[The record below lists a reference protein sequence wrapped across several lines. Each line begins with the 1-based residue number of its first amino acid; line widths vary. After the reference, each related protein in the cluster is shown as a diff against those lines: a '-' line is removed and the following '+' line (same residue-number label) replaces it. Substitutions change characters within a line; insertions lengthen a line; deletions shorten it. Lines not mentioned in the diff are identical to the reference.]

1 MDLKLAQVAALGP
14 KDKAAAYQALV
25 ADTFA
30 RAAAEP
36 TSSSSSSSSS
46 SAFAADLRALV
57 ESVANQDSVVVGRQV
72 LADVVRGLRAVEPRE
87 VRKRAVED
95 ALAVVQPRL
104 VSYEEQVRPPSF
116 AILRR
121 PLTSNAR

>member
-30 RAAAEP
+30 RAAAAP
-36 TSSSSSSSSS
+36 TSSS

-72 LADVVRGLRAVEPRE
+72 LADVVRSLRAVEPRE

-121 PLTSNAR
+121 PITWNAR